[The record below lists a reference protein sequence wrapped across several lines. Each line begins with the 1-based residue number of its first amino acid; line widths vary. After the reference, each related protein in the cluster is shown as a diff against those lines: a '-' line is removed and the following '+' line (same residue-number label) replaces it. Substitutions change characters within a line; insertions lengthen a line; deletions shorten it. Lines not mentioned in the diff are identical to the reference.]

1 MVSMKPT
8 ETQLLLEKDWRH
20 FSKSEEQRDV
30 LINHHFPLIYTGV
43 RMQWAWKDKIKSFET

>member
-1 MVSMKPT
+1 MVSTKPT

-30 LINHHFPLIYTGV
+30 LINHHFPLIYTEV
-43 RMQWAWKDKIKSFET
+43 RMQWA